1 MHDAICPAPR
11 LLAVNLPQTSEAM
24 TDFPLSRRAVSA
36 QRVPAPRAWPRLNG
50 RVFVGLLVALA
61 VWLAVVALSEPFG
74 RWWWGTAQDARS
86 YWLPTLA
93 DPYANAHWTTPS
105 AYVYSPAF
113 LQLVAPLAL
122 LPWQAFVAAW
132 TGILIGALRFLTGP
146 RLLALGVVLA
156 IPELSGGNISL
167 LLAVAIVAGF
177 RWPAAWAFVL
187 LTKVTPG
194 VGLLWFALR
203 GEWRS
208 LAIAVG
214 ATFSIFLGSAIFM
227 PGAWTEWL
235 AVLAEAAGREGTWA
249 ALPVPFLVRLP
260 VAVVVVAW
268 GAQTN
273 RRWTVPVAAMIALP
287 ALWYGGLSMLL
298 AVIALRDDRRDD
310 QSSAGSP
317 AEASPSRR
325 QGVVEPT
332 AAGA

>member
-1 MHDAICPAPR
+1 MSD
-11 LLAVNLPQTSEAM
+11 LS
-24 TDFPLSRRAVSA
+24 FPRRAF
-36 QRVPAPRAWPRLNG
+36 PARQPSFARAWPRPNG
-50 RVFVGLLVALA
+50 RVVAGVLLALA
-61 VWLAVVALSEPFG
+61 AWLVVVALSEPFG

-86 YWLPTLA
+86 YWSPTLA
-93 DPYANAHWTTPS
+93 DPYANANWTTPS

-113 LQLVAPLAL
+113 LQVVAPLAL

-132 TGILIGALRFLTGP
+132 TGILLGALRFLTGP

-156 IPELSGGNISL
+156 LPELAGGNISL

-208 LAIAVG
+208 LAIALG
-214 ATFSIFLGSAIFM
+214 ATFGIFIGSAIFM
-227 PGAWTEWL
+227 PAAWTDWL
-235 AVLAEAAGREGTWA
+235 AVLTAAAGRDGTWA
-249 ALPVPFLVRLP
+249 ALPIPFVVRLP
-260 VAVVVVAW
+260 VAVALVAW

-298 AVIALRDDRRDD
+298 AVIALRSDRLDD
-310 QSSAGSP
+310 QSPAGSA
-317 AEASPSRR
+317 AEASPSPRSR
-325 QGVVEPT
+325 GVAEPT

>member
-1 MHDAICPAPR
+1 MSD
-11 LLAVNLPQTSEAM
+11 LS
-24 TDFPLSRRAVSA
+24 FPRRAGLARS
-36 QRVPAPRAWPRLNG
+36 PAFSRAWPRPDR
-50 RVFVGLLVALA
+50 RVAFGLLVALV
-61 VWLAVVALSEPFG
+61 VWLIVVALSEPFG

-86 YWLPTLA
+86 YWLPSLA

-122 LPWQAFVAAW
+122 LPWQAFVAVWMA
-132 TGILIGALRFLTGP
+132 ILIAAVRFLTGP
-146 RLLALGVVLA
+146 RLLAIGVVLA
-156 IPELSGGNISL
+156 IPELIGGNISL

-208 LAIAVG
+208 LAIALG
-214 ATFSIFLGSAIFM
+214 ATFSIFIGSAIFM

-235 AVLAEAAGREGTWA
+235 TVLTDAAGRDGTWA
-249 ALPVPFLVRLP
+249 ALPIPFLARVP
-260 VAVVVVAW
+260 VAVALVAW

-298 AVIALRDDRRDD
+298 AVIALRSDRWDDH
-310 QSSAGSP
+310 SSAGSEV
-317 AEASPSRR
+317 EASLSRR
-325 QGVVEPT
+325 ERGVAERTV
-332 AAGA
+332 AGA

>member
-1 MHDAICPAPR
+1 MSD
-11 LLAVNLPQTSEAM
+11 LS
-24 TDFPLSRRAVSA
+24 FPRRAV
-36 QRVPAPRAWPRLNG
+36 PARSSFLQAFPRPNG
-50 RVFVGLLVALA
+50 RVVVGVLVAVA
-61 VWLAVVALSEPFG
+61 AWLIVVGLSEPFG

-86 YWLPTLA
+86 YWSPTLA
-93 DPYANAHWTTPS
+93 DPYVNAHWTTPS

-113 LQLVAPLAL
+113 LQLVAPLTL
-122 LPWQAFVAAW
+122 LPWQGFVAAW
-132 TGILIGALRFLTGP
+132 TGILLGALRLLTGP
-146 RLLALGVVLA
+146 RLLAIGVVLA
-156 IPELSGGNISL
+156 LPELIGGNISL

-208 LAIAVG
+208 LGIALG
-214 ATFSIFLGSAIFM
+214 ATFAIFLSSAILL
-227 PGAWTEWL
+227 PAAWTQWL
-235 AVLAEAAGREGTWA
+235 SVLTEAAGREGTWA
-249 ALPVPFLVRLP
+249 ALPIPFLVRLP
-260 VAVVVVAW
+260 IALAVVAW

-298 AVIALRDDRRDD
+298 AVVALRGDGSND
-310 QSSAGSP
+310 QSPAGSP

-325 QGVVEPT
+325 RGVAEPT